1 MKIRSA
7 LSFFVPVF
15 AGGIALMACN
25 SDSGGAQC
33 TTPPATPAGDGTL
46 KPFTPPDPTRLTAG
60 QLLLTASGEALA
72 QQGYNFPD
80 TPDNGVF
87 ADGWEVR
94 FQHFI
99 AIFDK
104 ITISNNPDKKPTD
117 QSQTDNQ
124 VAEVDGPWIIDLSKP
139 TAKDVPGKEQG
150 EMATPFAVVPNQN
163 LCGNQ
168 PFLTNGTKYAVG
180 FSAVAASTTLS
191 PINVNLDAEGQQMY
205 QEMLTKGCAVLYDGT
220 ATFKA
225 DATMCTTQDPAVFG
239 NFPPVVHFHFCFKS
253 PTDYI
258 NCDNQDIQGMPFGSE
273 PHPRGV
279 AFPTNRYVTGEITFH
294 TDHPFWESVVHDT
307 PAHFDQFAARV
318 AMSNA
323 QTGDGG
329 VPEGGA
335 VEAGAPPDATL
346 LDGDVLEASL
356 ADSGFVDGAATEGG
370 AAGGGFTEGGATEG
384 GANGVVPVVTL
395 DDVAGVDYLAYT
407 DKFGSPVQWRSCV
420 KDKMGAQY
428 GKSSGRMSFDPT
440 TVPKA
445 PQGPNPT
452 TAGLRDYRD
461 YTTYNQSTQGH
472 WNGVDGLC
480 FVRRNYP
487 APN

>member
-1 MKIRSA
+1 MHSRHT
-7 LSFFVPVF
+7 LLLLVTLLG
-15 AGGIALMACN
+15 AGIILVACN
-25 SDSGGAQC
+25 SDNGGGAQC
-33 TTPPATPAGDGTL
+33 TSAPGTPAGDGSL
-46 KPFTPPDPTRLTAG
+46 KPFTAPDSTRLTAG

-104 ITISNNPDKKPTD
+104 IKISNNPDKKPTD
-117 QSQTDNQ
+117 QSVTDNQ

-150 EMATPFAVVPNQN
+150 EMATPFAVVANQN

-168 PFLTNGTKYAVG
+168 PFLTDGTKYAVG

-191 PINVNLDAEGQQMY
+191 PINVNLDADGQQMY
-205 QEMLTKGCAVLYDGT
+205 QEMLSKGCAVLYDGT

-225 DATMCTTQDPAVFG
+225 DPTMCTTQDPVFG

-258 NCDNQDIQGMPFGSE
+258 NCDNQDIQGMPFGGE

-279 AFPTNRYVTGEITFH
+279 AFPKNAYVTGEITFH

-318 AMSNA
+318 AVASLG
-323 QTGDGG
+323 TGDGG
-329 VPEGGA
+329 MPEGGSA
-335 VEAGAPPDATL
+335 EGGASDATAL
-346 LDGDVLEASL
+346 MDGTMDGTLLEASL
-356 ADSGFVDGAATEGG
+356 PESGSAESGLADGAAAEGAVPEAG
-370 AAGGGFTEGGATEG
+370 AAAT
-384 GANGVVPVVTL
+384 VPTVTL
-395 DDVAGVDYLAYT
+395 DDVVGVDYLAYT
-407 DKFGSPVQWRSCV
+407 DRLGNPVQWRSCV
-420 KDKMGAQY
+420 KDKAGAQY
-428 GKSSGRMSFDPT
+428 GKSSGVMSFDPQ
-440 TVPKA
+440 TVAKA
-445 PQGPNPT
+445 PQGSNPT
-452 TAGLRDYRD
+452 AAGLRDYRD

-472 WNGVDGLC
+472 YNGVDGLC

-487 APN
+487 SPN